1 MSFLFAVLGLLG
13 LVYYFKTLFD
23 TIEEL
28 KMDETVEVEIAE
40 GLENLKQAVIN
51 ALGTAL
57 KDGVD
62 MDIAV
67 QAIKDE
73 IKKCIPDIDM
83 NKIVD
88 DVYLEWYDSI
98 KGGDNEICENAYR
111 YINADKILF
120 IDGVDS
126 TLADLN
132 KPAYFLLLVEA
143 GRRHIYSSQIIL
155 QQKNKLNWTW
165 QCW

>member
-1 MSFLFAVLGLLG
+1 
-13 LVYYFKTLFD
+13 
-23 TIEEL
+23 
-28 KMDETVEVEIAE
+28 MDEIVEVEIAE

-98 KGGDNEICENAYR
+98 KGGDNEICENA
-111 YINADKILF
+111 
-120 IDGVDS
+120 
-126 TLADLN
+126 
-132 KPAYFLLLVEA
+132 
-143 GRRHIYSSQIIL
+143 
-155 QQKNKLNWTW
+155 
-165 QCW
+165 